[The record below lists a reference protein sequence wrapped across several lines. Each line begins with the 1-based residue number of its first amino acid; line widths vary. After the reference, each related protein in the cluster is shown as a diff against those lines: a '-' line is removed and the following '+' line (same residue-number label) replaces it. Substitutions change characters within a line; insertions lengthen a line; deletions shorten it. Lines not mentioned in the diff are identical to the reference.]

1 MSLLRVVSERKSC
14 NSAAELLLGRG
25 NTLTLSNTCCK
36 LTVLAASKFATANA
50 PPPRMD
56 NTKATPANWRRL
68 LLGAAVML
76 EGLVTVNAVASK
88 IGARHETGEY
98 TVIGKKSL

>member
-1 MSLLRVVSERKSC
+1 
-14 NSAAELLLGRG
+14 
-25 NTLTLSNTCCK
+25 
-36 LTVLAASKFATANA
+36 
-50 PPPRMD
+50 MD